1 MDQPVITVI
10 TVVRNMRS
18 VIGRCIDSV
27 LAQKID
33 GLEYIIIDGA
43 STDGTLDVIRSYGA
57 AITKVVSEPDRSLY
71 DAMNKGL
78 RLARG
83 KYIHILNADDHY
95 VASDTLEKLLPQLEE
110 DKACYGQMIYQ
121 DERGNQRELCGP
133 YSWEKE
139 IVASRI
145 PQPTFIAPK
154 ALYDQVGEF
163 DINYKIAA
171 DYDLILRMCERFPVK
186 FIPQPVTMMH
196 TGGLSYRQMKL
207 SFKEAAVVSQ
217 RHGRSFLA
225 SRLTYCKRMLK
236 WQIARQLPPEWILAF
251 RRL

>member
-1 MDQPVITVI
+1 MSQPIFTVI
-10 TVVRNMRS
+10 TVVRNMKGS
-18 VIGRCIDSV
+18 IGRCIDSV
-27 LAQKID
+27 LAQKIE

-43 STDGTLDVIRSYGA
+43 STDGTLDVIRSYGS

-78 RLARG
+78 RLATG

-95 VASDTLEKLLPQLEE
+95 VAQDTLANLIPQLEE

-121 DERGNQRELCGP
+121 DEQGNQRELCKP
-133 YSWEKE
+133 YSWERE

-145 PQPTFIAPK
+145 PQPTFIAAK
-154 ALYDQVGEF
+154 ALYDQIGEF
-163 DINYKIAA
+163 DVSYKIAA

-186 FIPQPVTMMH
+186 FIPLPVTMMH
-196 TGGLSYRQMKL
+196 AGGLSYRQMKL
-207 SFKEAAVVSQ
+207 SFKEAAIVSQ

-225 SRLTYCKRMLK
+225 SRATYFKRLLK
-236 WQIARQLPPEWILAF
+236 WQVARQLPPEWILAY